1 MSDIEGI
8 NLGYL
13 RIRNAI
19 VTQAIKD
26 YKKAVRDIKNNY
38 KILLANRTIDE
49 VTMFLK
55 TEYAQSLTE
64 RDTLEILKEL
74 ETYKSIYLN
83 KET

>member
-1 MSDIEGI
+1 MSDIDGI
-8 NLGYL
+8 NLGYIRL
-13 RIRNAI
+13 RDAI

>member
-1 MSDIEGI
+1 MSDIDGI

-13 RIRNAI
+13 RLRDAI

-55 TEYAQSLTE
+55 TEYAQSLTK
-64 RDTLEILKEL
+64 RDTLKILKEL